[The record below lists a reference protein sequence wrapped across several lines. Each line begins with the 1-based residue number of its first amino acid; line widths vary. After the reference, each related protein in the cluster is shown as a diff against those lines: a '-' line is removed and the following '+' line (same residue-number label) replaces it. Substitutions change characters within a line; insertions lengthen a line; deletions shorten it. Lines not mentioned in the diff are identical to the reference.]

1 MVVIDPAYVDCAEQH
16 LCSPGVRNR
25 VPELVRACHPEPT
38 VAVTTLTTALFAS
51 AGNSALTCLIGALA
65 IGTGQLSIGWSNDL
79 IDRDRDVAAHRS
91 DKPLVTSR
99 LTAGDLRT
107 ACTIALL
114 LTVPLSLALGWRPG
128 LLHLSAVAAGWLYN
142 YRLKSSLLSVLPYLY
157 AFGSLPV
164 IATTALD
171 HPHLPPALIVLA
183 AALIGAAAHYANVLP
198 DIADDLAAG
207 VRGLPQLAGSRG
219 ATAAACSA
227 SLLGTLCVLLS
238 QPGWLT
244 AAGLVAVVGVVALA
258 ARAAARDRPA
268 VVFNAIIGCAAINVA
283 LIVATD
289 ALR

>member
-25 VPELVRACHPEPT
+25 VPELVTACHPEPT
-38 VAVTTLTTALFAS
+38 VAVTTLTTVLFAS

-107 ACTIALL
+107 ACTMAVL
-114 LTVPLSLALGWRPG
+114 LTAPLSLALGWLPG

-171 HPHLPPALIVLA
+171 ESRLPPAPIVLA

-207 VRGLPQLAGSRG
+207 VRGLPQLAGVRG
-219 ATAAACSA
+219 ATTVAGIA
-227 SLLGTLCVLLS
+227 SLLATVLVLLTR
-238 QPGWLT
+238 PGWLPGL
-244 AAGLVAVVGVVALA
+244 GLVAVAAVLALA

-268 VVFNAIIGCAAINVA
+268 VVFGAIIGCAAINVA
-283 LIVATD
+283 LIVATG

>member
-1 MVVIDPAYVDCAEQH
+1 MRI
-16 LCSPGVRNR
+16 R
-25 VPELVRACHPEPT
+25 VLELAKACHPQPT
-38 VAVTTLTTALFAS
+38 VAVTALTTVLFAS
-51 AGNSALTCLIGALA
+51 AGNTALACLVAALA

-79 IDRDRDVAAHRS
+79 TDRGRDVAAHRS
-91 DKPLVTSR
+91 DKPLATGR
-99 LTAGDLRT
+99 LTAPDLRI
-107 ACTIALL
+107 ACLAALG
-114 LTVPLSLALGWRPG
+114 LTVPLSLALGWLPG
-128 LLHLSAVAAGWLYN
+128 LVHLSAVAAGWLYN
-142 YRLKSSLLSVLPYLY
+142 YRLKFNRLSVLAYLY
-157 AFGSLPV
+157 AFGSLPI
-164 IATTALD
+164 IATTALG
-171 HPHLPPALIVLA
+171 HPHLPPYLIVLA
-183 AALIGAAAHYANVLP
+183 AALIGSAAHYANVLP

-207 VRGLPQLAGSRG
+207 VRGLPQRAGLHG

-227 SLLGTLCVLLS
+227 SFLGTLCVLLS